1 MYSDQPVRADSIPYV
16 SRYWHAYGFA
26 GFGDYVGTARDL
38 LKFEQALD
46 KGKLSSR
53 TVMEESLKPF
63 KMKKGEDHPL
73 LYGLGWMRGKN
84 ASLGAIVYHGGG
96 SVGLSCVIESQDPPG
111 QAERDPQEGIR
122 EPTVTGDLPEDD
134 GSVSMT
140 GPRPAALGLRISLVR
155 AGPRLQRNKRVVR
168 GEDGREETAR
178 PVEGD
183 LLLEPA
189 RIR

>member
-1 MYSDQPVRADSIPYV
+1 MYCDQPVRADSIPYV

-38 LKFEQALD
+38 LRARIPQA
-46 KGKLSSR
+46 R
-53 TVMEESLKPF
+53 P
-63 KMKKGEDHPL
+63 
-73 LYGLGWMRGKN
+73 N
-84 ASLGAIVYHGGG
+84 AI
-96 SVGLSCVIESQDPPG
+96 P
-111 QAERDPQEGIR
+111 RKGIR